1 MVPPEYSRGVQQPQ
15 RRRPLVVLA
24 FLLVLSLAAFSAG
37 VFVGKMS
44 NNPSDGDADV
54 ATTVIKQPVP
64 VTVTTPAAVRPH
76 AVATGARQLVE
87 NNNYVAAA
95 GGNAQSA
102 PAAPVA
108 AVNNS
113 TAGTPAP
120 EQPAATGGALP
131 EPTARAEAAQVTVKT
146 VVSSS
151 KQASVPTETAVPLG
165 SGVNSP
171 AAAIPPPVTAVAA
184 KVVETKGQL
193 HSADVAA
200 AKPGAIAKPAAGGY
214 VVQVGSFRSR
224 ADAARMQKRL
234 PGSLS
239 SMVKKADLGKKGV
252 WYRVLVGPLPSKDV
266 ADAIKQTLQKRNK
279 IGGFVKKYRP

>member
-1 MVPPEYSRGVQQPQ
+1 MVAPEYSRGVQQP
-15 RRRPLVVLA
+15 RRRPLVGLII
-24 FLLVLSLAAFSAG
+24 LLVLSLAAFSAG

-64 VTVTTPAAVRPH
+64 VTVTTTAAVRPH

-87 NNNYVAAA
+87 NNNNYVAAA
-95 GGNAQSA
+95 GSNAQSA

-113 TAGTPAP
+113 TAGAPAP

-131 EPTARAEAAQVTVKT
+131 EPTARTEAAQVTVKT
-146 VVSSS
+146 VVRSS
-151 KQASVPTETAVPLG
+151 KQALVPTETAVPLG

-171 AAAIPPPVTAVAA
+171 AAATPPPVTAVAA
-184 KVVETKGQL
+184 KVVETKGQF

-200 AKPGAIAKPAAGGY
+200 AKSGAIANPAAGGY